1 MRVTSNMT
9 ASDSIYNIQQNQNR
23 LYKLNEQLGTQNN
36 INRPSDDPLNA
47 KLLLDVTDKVK
58 ADEQYLSN
66 IKKADTWQKLTST
79 TLTAI
84 ASFVAQAKRAVATV
98 TSGSDDATMRQ
109 GVVSQLQ
116 SLKQQIVDMGNVQLG
131 DQYIFGGTKNSE
143 PPFSTTP
150 SSYYTGNEGAIT
162 VEIGN
167 NNTQQINIDGKKLL
181 TADTASPQPYGNTNI
196 LQTLDNLI
204 TEVSANNVPA
214 ITAGALALEAG
225 AKQINNAQSDVAA
238 RVARL
243 DATTKMIENNRNTLE
258 NIYSSTQNADTAKLG
273 VQLSQ
278 QQTAYEASLS
288 ATAKLTQL
296 SLLDYL

>member
-143 PPFSTTP
+143 PPFSTISP
-150 SSYYTGNEGAIT
+150 YYTGNEGAIT

-181 TADTASPQPYGNTNI
+181 TADTASSQPYGNTNI